1 MSESKAREIKEAIL
15 AEQRVSRSRG
25 VVSIAYIHEN
35 NVSHSWHMSL
45 MQLLG
50 HELEGNCTHT
60 LGAWLAMRC
69 GTDALADARNKSVAE
84 FLDHKDSEWLLWIDT
99 DMGFEPT
106 LLDSLLEVASA
117 EERPVVGAL
126 AFSWK
131 ELGPDGM
138 GGYRC
143 APRPVILDWQ
153 TVGEESGFMGRSTYP
168 VNSLVQ
174 CGATGSATILV
185 HRSVLERMRKEFGDN
200 WYSRTPN
207 PSTGGNLM
215 GEDVSFCVR
224 LGALGIPVYVH
235 TGVRTSHHK
244 DVWVSEA
251 DFWPSIIAPPAAKS
265 VRVLVQAD
273 SGERAQKFMDSLRA
287 STGLASVS
295 AVTRGDDSADAW
307 HAAGADSV
315 MVVAEGHSRSQAI
328 NDVFDV
334 PREEEWIVVAH
345 DGMDFRP
352 GWLDHAMHVA
362 TERNAAVIGLLDTSD
377 PSTMTGGR
385 ASALLIRRDYIAS
398 RGGDFSRTPGILAPV
413 DVYTSNA
420 WPMDEIGL
428 LARLR
433 GEFGMAYGA
442 IAASIDPNVYTMTG
456 DDELLLQK
464 RFQEIA
470 PKIAS
475 EGSDVVMTVGE

>member
-1 MSESKAREIKEAIL
+1 MSESKAREIKDAIL
-15 AEQRVSRSRG
+15 AEQRMQRSRG
-25 VVSIAYIHEN
+25 VVSIAYVHDNE
-35 NVSHSWHMSL
+35 VSHSWHMSL

-50 HELEGNCTHT
+50 HEMQGGCSHT

-69 GTDALADARNKSVAE
+69 GTDALSDARNKSIAE
-84 FLDHKDSEWLLWIDT
+84 FLDNKDSEWLLWLDT

-131 ELGPDGM
+131 EIGPDGM

-143 APRPVILDWQ
+143 TPRPVVLDWQ
-153 TVGEESGFMGRSTYP
+153 TVGEESGFLGRSTYP
-168 VNSLVQ
+168 VNSLIQ
-174 CGATGSATILV
+174 CGATGSAAILI
-185 HRSVLERMRKEFGDN
+185 HRTALERVRKEFGDN
-200 WYSRTPN
+200 WYTRTPN

-215 GEDVSFCVR
+215 GEDISFCVR
-224 LGALGIPVYVH
+224 LAALGIPLYVH

-244 DVWVSEA
+244 SVWISEP
-251 DFWPSIIAPPAAKS
+251 DFWSTIIAPPAPSS

-273 SGERAQKFMDSLRA
+273 SGERAEKFMQSLRA
-287 STGLASVS
+287 STGFAT
-295 AVTRGDDSADAW
+295 VTVATTCGDSQWADA
-307 HAAGADSV
+307 GAEDVILLARDMTRAEQINYLFDNTSV
-315 MVVAEGHSRSQAI
+315 EE
-328 NDVFDV
+328 NDWV
-334 PREEEWIVVAH
+334 VVAH

-352 GWLDHAMHVA
+352 GWLDQAMHVA
-362 TERNAAVIGLLDTSD
+362 TERNASVVGLLDTSD

-385 ASALLIRRDYIAS
+385 ASALLIRRDYVIK

-413 DVYTSNA
+413 DVYTANA
-420 WPMDEIGL
+420 WPMDEVGL

-433 GEFGMAYGA
+433 GEFGMAYGSVV
-442 IAASIDPNVYTMTG
+442 ASIDPSVYTMEG
-456 DDELLLQK
+456 DDEVLLQK

-470 PKIAS
+470 PRIAS
-475 EGSDVVMTVGE
+475 EGSDVMMTRGQ